1 MATDWS
7 AIADLV
13 RPQVLRIDQGVGSD
27 WGTGFTH
34 FGSSGGTR
42 SVLTAHHVI
51 TEVGNKPFRIWQGSR
66 AHEFSPSEENVLFVH
81 SNEMPRL
88 DVISV
93 TVINHGLIMPK
104 VHVIDPSERDQVR
117 VGTEVGWF
125 GFPKL
130 DKVDAGLCFFCGRIS
145 NAETHKRIYLIDGIS
160 VPGCSGGPVFM
171 PLADGTIRIIGVL
184 SEYLPHTVKGRGDTL
199 LPGLVAAVDVSRYK
213 HLETTFEKGLPVHPE
228 RELSFKIDK
237 CPQCDAPLVE
247 GPKTEYGV
255 PVLSCSAGCGEL
267 VDLLDREAVESIPG
281 GRRALARWVY
291 NTRIEAGIT
300 GTAERRIGLALD
312 RGPPASGPD
321 ARPAE
326 EGAADRADAS
336 PPQAK
341 AAKPE
346 PAPPPPAIG
355 GNGAGWEWI
364 NWVRAGLRDGSVAV
378 NTAGAW
384 LHNIEGDA
392 YVVSPACFEA
402 FAAGRDLAPATVRN
416 RVVRLGRHRKRGS
429 PLGSANLFRAAL
441 ADGSRVKGMV
451 FPGEL
456 VWDDA
461 PPPRGNARLVGKG
474 R

>member
-1 MATDWS
+1 MRFVRRILETARWYERGVGAVVATDWS

-27 WGTGFTH
+27 WGTAFTH

-42 SVLTAHHVI
+42 SVLTAHHII
-51 TEVGNKPFRIWQGSR
+51 TEIGDKPFRIWQGSR
-66 AHEFSPSEENVLFVH
+66 ALEFSPSEENVLFVH
-81 SNEMPRL
+81 SKEMPRL

-93 TVINHGLIMPK
+93 TVVNRGLIMPK
-104 VHVIDPSERDQVR
+104 VQVIDPSEHDQVR

-125 GFPKL
+125 GFPRL
-130 DKVDAGLCFFCGRIS
+130 DEVDAGLCFFCGRIS

-184 SEYLPHTVKGRGDTL
+184 TDYFPHTVKERGGRL

-300 GTAERRIGLALD
+300 GTAERRIGLPLD
-312 RGPPASGPD
+312 RGPVVSAPAPP
-321 ARPAE
+321 PAE
-326 EGAADRADAS
+326 E
-336 PPQAK
+336 AK
-341 AAKPE
+341 AAPLEAPQGQAGMPE
-346 PAPPPPAIG
+346 PAPERTQPPTIG
-355 GNGAGWEWI
+355 GEGAG
-364 NWVRAGLRDGSVAV
+364 
-378 NTAGAW
+378 
-384 LHNIEGDA
+384 
-392 YVVSPACFEA
+392 
-402 FAAGRDLAPATVRN
+402 
-416 RVVRLGRHRKRGS
+416 
-429 PLGSANLFRAAL
+429 
-441 ADGSRVKGMV
+441 
-451 FPGEL
+451 
-456 VWDDA
+456 
-461 PPPRGNARLVGKG
+461 
-474 R
+474 